1 MPVGSRTE
9 VTFKGADGLVL
20 QGTLL
25 RPENKKGSTPAVLLL
40 PGSGPTDRDGNQLP
54 TVATNLLKEFAETL
68 ASNGFATIR
77 FDKRATKAYAAFF
90 PKDVKAQNDFFAW
103 DKFVGDAKGA
113 LRFLSAQKGVDP
125 KRLFIIG
132 HSEGSMIAGQIGHDL
147 NGKSGCPAGLV
158 LMGAPGRPLGP
169 VIREQ
174 VLASLNRAKMSA
186 EAQKPYV
193 SFLDEAITLVSQ
205 GKNPPP
211 NPPLGMAALFP
222 PSAIK
227 LMQSYFTND
236 PAMIASAFSG
246 PVLIVQGQKDIQVLA
261 KKDTPRLLAALK
273 ARKKGHVEAFV
284 VPSASHNLKQVN
296 NENVEPGFTGPV
308 APLAI
313 EKVVSWLKARSK

>member
-1 MPVGSRTE
+1 MPVGSGTQ
-9 VTFKGADGLVL
+9 VTFKGAGGLVL

-25 RPENKKGSTPAVLLL
+25 QPDTTKGPVPAVLLL

-68 ASNGFATIR
+68 SANGFATLR
-77 FDKRATKAYAAFF
+77 FDKRATKAYVASF

-113 LRFLSAQKGVDP
+113 LRFLGSQKGVDP

-147 NGKSGCPAGLV
+147 NGKPGCPAGLV
-158 LMGAPGRPLGP
+158 LMGAPGRTLGP

-174 VLASLNRAKMSA
+174 VLASLNRAKMAA

-193 SFLDEAITLVSQ
+193 SYLDEAIALISQ
-205 GKNPPP
+205 GKDPPP
-211 NPPLGMAALFP
+211 NPPMGLGALFP

-236 PAMIASAFSG
+236 PAITASSFSG

-261 KKDTPRLLAALK
+261 RKDTPRLLAALK
-273 ARKKGHVEAFV
+273 ARKKGQVEAFI
-284 VPSASHNLKQVN
+284 VPSASHNLKQVKD
-296 NENVEPGFTGPV
+296 ENVEPGFTGPV
-308 APLAI
+308 VPTAI
-313 EKVVSWLKARSK
+313 EKVVGWLKARSR